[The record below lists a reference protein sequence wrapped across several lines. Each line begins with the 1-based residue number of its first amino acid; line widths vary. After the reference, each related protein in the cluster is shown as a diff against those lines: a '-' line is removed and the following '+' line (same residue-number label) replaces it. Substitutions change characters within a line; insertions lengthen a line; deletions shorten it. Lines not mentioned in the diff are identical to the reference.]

1 MLLKVHQVIYRAVRE
16 RAGDCDFLVPND
28 IPTNLVLG
36 VTDVLV
42 TDYSSIFFDYLSTG
56 RPVLHF
62 VPDLDDYRTGRGLYL
77 TEKQLPG
84 PVSATVPE
92 LVGDLE
98 EALSGPERSPRTE
111 AAAATYAPRD
121 DGSCARASSTWCSA
135 VPTSPGTRCVA
146 TSAPRRSGCSS
157 TWAP

>member
-1 MLLKVHQVIYRAVRE
+1 M
-16 RAGDCDFLVPND
+16 PND

-42 TDYSSIFFDYLSTG
+42 TDYSSIFFDYLATG
-56 RPVLHF
+56 RPVLLF
-62 VPDLDDYRTGRGLYL
+62 IPDLDDYRTDRGLYL

-98 EALSGPERSPRTE
+98 EALSGSGRSPRAE
-111 AAAATYAPRD
+111 AAAATYSPRD
-121 DGSCARASSTWCSA
+121 DGSVCSRVVDLVFRGA
-135 VPTSPGTRCVA
+135 ASPGTRCVA

>member
-1 MLLKVHQVIYRAVRE
+1 MATVRRCRARWTSRYVVLLKVHQVIYRAVRE
-16 RAGDCDFLVPND
+16 RAGDCEFLVPNS

-77 TEKQLPG
+77 AETSCPARCRPRFPSSRNWARRAG
-84 PVSATVPE
+84 PA
-92 LVGDLE
+92 
-98 EALSGPERSPRTE
+98 SGRPRTE
-111 AAAATYAPRD
+111 AAAATYCPPTTAR
-121 DGSCARASSTWCSA
+121 CARASSTW
-135 VPTSPGTRCVA
+135 
-146 TSAPRRSGCSS
+146 
-157 TWAP
+157 